1 MLKHLTEEERF
12 YKKPFLLSYS
22 GLNKLLF
29 SPKLFYRHYVLNQK
43 EESLDTHLVEGK
55 LLHTLVLEPDNFD
68 KIFIISPGKIPK
80 DNAKI
85 IVDAMYNKT
94 LNPEHSSKSL
104 ENFEY
109 EILELMVNLNYYQNL
124 KTDEQRIAKV
134 LTEDNINYFNFLTQL
149 SSKILIEQ
157 KSYEKCM
164 ELRDELISDEIICY
178 ALYCNNPAGVDIYS
192 EKYLEST
199 FLNYSFK
206 LKGYLDRLVID
217 HNQKCIKIV
226 DLKTTSK
233 AIDRFK
239 ESIDYYRYDL
249 QAAIYYTLC
258 EAEFTE
264 KYPDYSLQYS
274 FIVVDPFVQKCVFEI
289 SIDTM
294 KDWLSA
300 LKEKVEVFNWHYVN
314 KNFELPFD
322 LASGYIIL

>member
-124 KTDEQRIAKV
+124 KTDEQRIAKII
-134 LTEDNINYFNFLTQL
+134 TEETNSYF
-149 SSKILIEQ
+149 
-157 KSYEKCM
+157 
-164 ELRDELISDEIICY
+164 
-178 ALYCNNPAGVDIYS
+178 
-192 EKYLEST
+192 T
-199 FLNYSFK
+199 FLKTKGNRDLIDEET
-206 LKGYLDRLVID
+206 LK
-217 HNQKCIKIV
+217 
-226 DLKTTSK
+226 
-233 AIDRFK
+233 
-239 ESIDYYRYDL
+239 
-249 QAAIYYTLC
+249 
-258 EAEFTE
+258 
-264 KYPDYSLQYS
+264 
-274 FIVVDPFVQKCVFEI
+274 
-289 SIDTM
+289 
-294 KDWLSA
+294 
-300 LKEKVEVFNWHYVN
+300 KEKIPE
-314 KNFELPFD
+314 
-322 LASGYIIL
+322 